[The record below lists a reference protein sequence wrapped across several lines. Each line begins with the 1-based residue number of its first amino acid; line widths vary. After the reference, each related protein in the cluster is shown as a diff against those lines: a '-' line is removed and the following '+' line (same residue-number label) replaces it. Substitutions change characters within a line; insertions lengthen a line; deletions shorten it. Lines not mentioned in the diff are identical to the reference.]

1 MRRLLA
7 DRLAIATA
15 VIVVVL
21 SLVFALVRVMSSH

>member
-7 DRLAIATA
+7 DRLAMATG

-21 SLVFALVRVMSSH
+21 SLLFALLRVMSSH

>member
-21 SLVFALVRVMSSH
+21 SLLFALVRVMASH